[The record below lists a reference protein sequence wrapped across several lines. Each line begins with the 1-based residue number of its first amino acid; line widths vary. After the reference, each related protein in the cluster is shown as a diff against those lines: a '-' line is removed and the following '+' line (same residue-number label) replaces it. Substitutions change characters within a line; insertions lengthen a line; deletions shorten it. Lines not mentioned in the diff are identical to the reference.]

1 MYKIMGRI
9 IKELLLGRGYR
20 IFSCTLRKK
29 DCRVEDKHRAGF
41 EPAYIRSAGGRV
53 ATLPPMRRIMF
64 SPWIVNRF
72 DQIYQ
77 KRVLL
82 PL

>member
-1 MYKIMGRI
+1 
-9 IKELLLGRGYR
+9 
-20 IFSCTLRKK
+20 
-29 DCRVEDKHRAGF
+29 
-41 EPAYIRSAGGRV
+41 
-53 ATLPPMRRIMF
+53 MRRIMF

>member
-1 MYKIMGRI
+1 
-9 IKELLLGRGYR
+9 
-20 IFSCTLRKK
+20 
-29 DCRVEDKHRAGF
+29 
-41 EPAYIRSAGGRV
+41 
-53 ATLPPMRRIMF
+53 MRRIMF

-77 KRVLL
+77 KRALL